1 MSSIQNNGI
10 TARLTL
16 AGLKVSWHNTDTSDV
31 FNGIP
36 EFVDAH
42 DDPIPK
48 LDSGLQ
54 RLTRNAL
61 NSMPTGRIALT

>member
-1 MSSIQNNGI
+1 MSSIHNNGI
-10 TARLTL
+10 TARPTL
-16 AGLKVSWHNTDTSDV
+16 AGLKASWHNTDTSDV

-42 DDPIPK
+42 DEPIPK

-61 NSMPTGRIALT
+61 NSIPTGRVALT